1 MLELNR
7 LYLMDCMEGMA
18 QIPDKYFELAI
29 VDPPYGVGDFK
40 QSTGN
45 RRKYNRDWKI
55 NWNNATPEEQYFNEL
70 YRVSKERIIWGC
82 NYYLGMVRDKGVLVW
97 DKGNESGIGSQC
109 ELASLS
115 MRTRVEKYFLQ
126 WTGFCNGTQEGRKIH
141 PCQKP
146 VALYKWLLANYA
158 KPGDKIL
165 DTHVGSA
172 SSLIACYDMG
182 FDYMGFEIDPDYHAA
197 ATKRLAEHM
206 AQVRLPLPTVA
217 AEQTRI

>member
-18 QIPDKYFELAI
+18 QMPDKYFELAI
-29 VDPPYGVGDFK
+29 VDPPYGIGAAKMTMGSGRHSFVKGK
-40 QSTGN
+40 
-45 RRKYNRDWKI
+45 DWDNGIPK
-55 NWNNATPEEQYFNEL
+55 ADYFEQLF
-70 YRVSKERIIWGC
+70 RVSINQIIWGG
-82 NYYLGMVRDKGVLVW
+82 NYFTEHLPPSKNWIVW
-97 DKGNESGIGSQC
+97 DKQNPNRSFAEG
-109 ELASLS
+109 ELAWVREGKLLRIFQHYSAQ
-115 MRTRVEKYFLQ
+115 VE
-126 WTGFCNGTQEGRKIH
+126 EGGKIH
-141 PCQKP
+141 PTQKP

-206 AQVRLPLPTVA
+206 AQIRLPLPTVA
-217 AEQTRI
+217 AEQTKIERSE